1 MKRSTPSDI
10 SGDVESIASPGEY
23 SSGASNRDSS
33 SAATSLADPRATSSN
48 APAGEGSIR
57 YRIAALIAML
67 FLALAALVIWF
78 YLRAN

>member
-1 MKRSTPSDI
+1 MKRSTPSDV
-10 SGDVESIASPGEY
+10 SDDVESIASPGEN
-23 SSGASNRDSS
+23 SSGAPNRDSS
-33 SAATSLADPRATSSN
+33 SAATSLADPRVTSSN

>member
-1 MKRSTPSDI
+1 MKRNMTPSV
-10 SGDVESIASPGEY
+10 SSDVESIASPGEN

-33 SAATSLADPRATSSN
+33 SAETSLADPRATSSN

-67 FLALAALVIWF
+67 FLALAGLVIWF